1 MIHSPR
7 ESLLAHTLR
16 FFDDC
21 FQLRKNCAAAL
32 CQMIQ
37 MILVSVRQGY
47 ILLRFVKQIQNC
59 LQRPDL
65 PRDPL
70 KAIWCSG
77 DAAVNLEN
85 RLSV

>member
-16 FFDDC
+16 SFDDC

-37 MILVSVRQGY
+37 MILVSIRQGY
-47 ILLRFVKQIQNC
+47 ILLRFLKQFQNC

-65 PRDPL
+65 ARDSL
-70 KAIWCSG
+70 QIIWRS
-77 DAAVNLEN
+77 DEAAVKLDN
-85 RLSV
+85 RLSA